1 MPSEVHPGLWELLFW
16 IFAGSGLVGLPPG
29 ERDPAL
35 MQAAPPDSVLYFEWA
50 ARGPGQPGATGIEG
64 FAADPEILQLT
75 QWIDQQLAKQAPPSP
90 FDEDEENPFDEVLLE
105 KLTSVVPPLVRSL
118 TAHPGSV
125 FVSFHPNPDHPNPDN
140 GAAAVGLARI
150 AATIRAG
157 IMVRS
162 DTETDR
168 LWKLLNQTLV
178 AIPDFHEEEGERT
191 QSIPLPIPGLTL
203 VAHRNDSRILL
214 AFGAGTLDL
223 MTDGLSGRK
232 PGMESNLRFQTAVK
246 QIAVERFSSVGWI
259 DTMGILTNL
268 TKALGPLGLL
278 LRPMAAM
285 VGVDAVDHLVQS
297 SGLEQDVLT
306 QRTFIATAGRLDG
319 ALVLAAGPPIQP
331 QQFAHI
337 PADADL
343 VLATSISFTRL
354 FKESR
359 QMIAKTQPQAVR
371 IFDETVRELQ
381 SELELRILED
391 VLPAFGDVVMAF
403 DSPSLGGMIAT
414 SLMLSVEIQDV
425 KKATRVFEQL
435 MKLTEQSLVED
446 SPDLDF
452 GQPHSL
458 KQQPFFGHTIFY
470 IPLTEEDAH
479 WGLSI
484 TPTFCLTDQHLLFAI
499 HPQAMK
505 AQLRSL
511 QSKQPGFDQLARRK
525 VAVPDGDCLLYAY
538 LDGPRT
544 SRLAAALLPY
554 VGHDFL
560 HWIGDDTE
568 LLDLFAIPSTPAIS
582 SYFGDSTASISR
594 QKEGLLI
601 ETRNAPPLIV
611 ALTFLSF
618 YRQGQTLDLELLA
631 ARRRDRTNSTNQ
643 FQSKRATNQIVLAAP
658 ENRHRTHS
666 TAKAKHSFYPQ
677 LAPLLRKAFTAAA
690 PRPRTPDST
699 ISPRQEKSDP

>member
-1 MPSEVHPGLWELLFW
+1 MQSQGYPGLWELLFW

-29 ERDPAL
+29 DRDPAL
-35 MQAAPPDSVLYFEWA
+35 LKAAPPESVLYFEWA
-50 ARGPGQPGATGIEG
+50 ARGTGQPGATGIEG

-75 QWIDQQLAKQAPPSP
+75 QWIDQQLAKQALPSP
-90 FDEDEENPFDEVLLE
+90 FEEDEENPFDEDLLE

-118 TAHPGSV
+118 TSHPGSV
-125 FVSFHPNPDHPNPDN
+125 FVSFHPIPDN
-140 GAAAVGLARI
+140 QADPVGLARI
-150 AATIRAG
+150 AATIRVG

-178 AIPDFHEEEGERT
+178 AIPNFHEEEGEPT
-191 QSIPLPIPGLTL
+191 QSIPLPIPGLTF
-203 VAHRNDSRILL
+203 VAHRNDSRILM

-223 MTDGLSGRK
+223 MTDGLSGLK

-246 QIAVERFSSVGWI
+246 RVAVERFSSVGWI

-268 TKALGPLGLL
+268 TKALGPVGLVI
-278 LRPMAAM
+278 RPMAAM

-306 QRTFIATAGRLDG
+306 QRTFIATTGRLDG
-319 ALVLAAGPPIQP
+319 ALVLAAGFPIQP

-343 VLATSISFTRL
+343 VLATSISFSRL

-359 QMIAKTQPQAVR
+359 QMVAKTQPQAVR
-371 IFDETVRELQ
+371 IFDETVTELQ
-381 SELELRILED
+381 SELELQIVED

-403 DSPSLGGMIAT
+403 DSPSLGGMVAT
-414 SLMLSVEIQDV
+414 SLMLSVEIQDT

-435 MKLTEQSLVED
+435 MRLTEQSLVED

-470 IPLTEEDAH
+470 IPFSEEDSH
-479 WGLSI
+479 LGLSI
-484 TPTFCLTDQHLLFAI
+484 TPTFCLTDHHLLFAI

-511 QSKQPGFDQLARRK
+511 QSKQSGFDQLARRK
-525 VAVPDGDCLLYAY
+525 VAVPDGDSLLYAY

-554 VGHDFL
+554 VSHDFL
-560 HWIGDDTE
+560 NWIGSDIE
-568 LLDLFAIPSTPAIS
+568 SLDLFAIPSTPAIS
-582 SYFGDSTASISR
+582 SYFGDSTASITR

-611 ALTFLSF
+611 ALAFLSF
-618 YRQGQTLDLELLA
+618 YRQGQTLDWELLA
-631 ARRRDRTNSTNQ
+631 ARRSDRINPANQ
-643 FQSKRATNQIVLAAP
+643 FQSKRATNQVVPAAGKFP
-658 ENRHRTHS
+658 DGKHS
-666 TAKAKHSFYPQ
+666 TAKTEPSFYPQ

-690 PRPRTPDST
+690 AEPRQRIPDST

>member
-1 MPSEVHPGLWELLFW
+1 MQSQGYPGLWELLFW

-35 MQAAPPDSVLYFEWA
+35 LNVAPPESVLYFEWA

-64 FAADPEILQLT
+64 FATDPEILQLT
-75 QWIDQQLAKQAPPSP
+75 QWIDQQLAKQAPPFM
-90 FDEDEENPFDEVLLE
+90 FDEDEEIPFYEHLLE

-125 FVSFHPNPDHPNPDN
+125 FVSFHPIPDN
-140 GAAAVGLARI
+140 QADPVGLARI

-168 LWKLLNQTLV
+168 LWKQLNQTLA
-178 AIPDFHEEEGERT
+178 AIFDFHEEEGGRT

-203 VAHRNDSRILL
+203 VAHRNDSRILI

-246 QIAVERFSSVGWI
+246 QVAVERFSSVGWI
-259 DTMGILTNL
+259 DTKGILTNL
-268 TKALGPLGLL
+268 TKSLGPLGLVI
-278 LRPMAAM
+278 RPMAAM

-359 QMIAKTQPQAVR
+359 QMIAKTQPLAVR
-371 IFDETVRELQ
+371 IFDETVTELQ
-381 SELELRILED
+381 SELELQILED
-391 VLPAFGDVVMAF
+391 VFPAFGDVVMAF

-435 MKLTEQSLVED
+435 MRLTEQSLVED

-452 GQPHSL
+452 EQPHSL

-470 IPLTEEDAH
+470 IPFSEEDSH
-479 WGLSI
+479 LGLSI
-484 TPTFCLTDQHLLFAI
+484 TPTFCLTDHHLLFAI

-560 HWIGDDTE
+560 HWIGGDTE
-568 LLDLFAIPSTPAIS
+568 PLDLFAIPSTPAIS
-582 SYFGDSTASISR
+582 SYFGDSTASITR

-618 YRQGQTLDLELLA
+618 YRQDQTLDLELLA
-631 ARRRDRTNSTNQ
+631 ARRRDRTNSTNP
-643 FQSKRATNQIVLAAP
+643 FQSKLARKQVAP
-658 ENRHRTHS
+658 AAAKYPDGKHS
-666 TAKAKHSFYPQ
+666 TAKTELTFSQQ
-677 LAPLLRKAFTAAA
+677 LAPLLRKAFSADA
-690 PRPRTPDST
+690 PRQRPPDST
-699 ISPRQEKSDP
+699 ISPGQEKSDP

>member
-1 MPSEVHPGLWELLFW
+1 MQSQGYPGLWELLFW

-75 QWIDQQLAKQAPPSP
+75 QWIDQQLAKQAPPFM
-90 FDEDEENPFDEVLLE
+90 FDEDEENPFDEDLLE

-125 FVSFHPNPDHPNPDN
+125 FVSFHLIPENQ
-140 GAAAVGLARI
+140 AAAAGLARI

-157 IMVRS
+157 ITVRS

-168 LWKLLNQTLV
+168 LWKQLNQTLA
-178 AIPDFHEEEGERT
+178 AIVDFHEEEGERT

-203 VAHRNDSRILL
+203 VTHRNDSRILI

-268 TKALGPLGLL
+268 TKALGPVGLVI
-278 LRPMAAM
+278 RPMAAM

-297 SGLEQDVLT
+297 SGLEQEVLT

-319 ALVLAAGPPIQP
+319 ALVLAAGPPILP

-381 SELELRILED
+381 SELELRIIED

-403 DSPSLGGMIAT
+403 DSPSLGGMVAT
-414 SLMLSVEIQDV
+414 SLMLSVEIQDT

-435 MKLTEQSLVED
+435 MRLTEQSLVED

-470 IPLTEEDAH
+470 IPFSEEGSH
-479 WGLSI
+479 LGLSI
-484 TPTFCLTDQHLLFAI
+484 TPTFCLTDHHLLFAI

-525 VAVPDGDCLLYAY
+525 VAVPDGDPLLYAY

-560 HWIGDDTE
+560 HWIGGDTE
-568 LLDLFAIPSTPAIS
+568 PLDLFAIPSTPAIS
-582 SYFGDSTASISR
+582 SYFGDSTASITR

-618 YRQGQTLDLELLA
+618 YRQDQTLDLELLA
-631 ARRRDRTNSTNQ
+631 VRRRDRTNSTNQ
-643 FQSKRATNQIVLAAP
+643 FQSTRATNQVVLAAP
-658 ENRHRTHS
+658 KNRHRTHS
-666 TAKAKHSFYPQ
+666 TAEAKHSFYPQ

-690 PRPRTPDST
+690 AAPRQRTPDST